1 MEPVG
6 PCHADPHGVGL
17 SGDPRLGGADG
28 NLDGGSHYRGGDP
41 ALWEGVAMVLTMF
54 FAVFFFTLIISAP
67 IFFSLGLSALALMW
81 NKGMLVP
88 QLVVQRMFAG
98 IDSFPM
104 MAIPFFM
111 LAGALMDTGGISTR
125 LVRFSNYLVGWIQG
139 GLAHVV
145 IVASCFF
152 AGITGSA
159 VADATAIGSTLI
171 PLMKKRGFPVL
182 FSATVVAAA
191 GVVGPIIP
199 PSIPMVIYGAMA
211 GVSIGALFMGGFIPG
226 ILIGVGLMAVAYIQ
240 AKKHGYPREAVR
252 PTVKEF
258 LQATISAMGAI
269 FMPLSILGGIFGGV
283 FTATEAA
290 VVATIYAFIMGKFVY
305 QELQWRHL
313 PDILYKAGL
322 NTAMILII
330 VGVANLVGYIMAVE
344 RIPLMVAE
352 LFLSITTT
360 KWVMLLLINILLLI
374 VGCFIDGASAL
385 IIFTPVLLPLIHKL
399 GIDPIFFGVLIT
411 VNLMIGTITPP
422 VGLCLYV
429 ACGIAD
435 VRLEQISRTIIPF
448 LLVEVAVL
456 FLITYVPV
464 LIMFLPSMF
473 GPK

>member
-1 MEPVG
+1 MI
-6 PCHADPHGVGL
+6 L
-17 SGDPRLGGADG
+17 I
-28 NLDGGSHYRGGDP
+28 
-41 ALWEGVAMVLTMF
+41 TF
-54 FAVFFFTLIISAP
+54 FGVFFFTLIISAP
-67 IFFSLGLSALALMW
+67 IFFSLALSALALLW

-98 IDSFPM
+98 VDSFPM

-159 VADATAIGSTLI
+159 VADASAIGSTLI

-199 PSIPMVIYGAMA
+199 PSIPMVIYGVMA

-226 ILIGVGLMAVAYIQ
+226 IMIGLGLMAVVYVQ

-252 PTVKEF
+252 PTAREF
-258 LQATISAMGAI
+258 IEAAISAFGAI
-269 FMPLSILGGIFGGV
+269 LMPLIILGGIFGGV

-290 VVATIYAFIMGKFVY
+290 VVATIYAFLMGKFVY
-305 QELQWRHL
+305 RELTWGQM
-313 PDILYKAGL
+313 PEILYKAGL
-322 NTAMILII
+322 STAMILII

-344 RIPLMVAE
+344 RIPMMVAD
-352 LFLSITTT
+352 LFLGITTN
-360 KWVMLLLINILLLI
+360 KWAMMLLINILLLI

-385 IIFTPVLLPLIHKL
+385 IIFTPVLLPLIYKL
-399 GIDPIFFGVLIT
+399 GIDPIYFGVVMT

-435 VRLEQISRTIIPF
+435 VRLEQISRSIIPF
-448 LLVEVAVL
+448 LLVEIAVL
-456 FLITYVPV
+456 FLITYVPDLV
-464 LIMFLPSMF
+464 MFLPNMF
-473 GPK
+473 WPK

>member
-1 MEPVG
+1 MI
-6 PCHADPHGVGL
+6 L
-17 SGDPRLGGADG
+17 LI
-28 NLDGGSHYRGGDP
+28 
-41 ALWEGVAMVLTMF
+41 F
-54 FAVFFFTLIISAP
+54 FGVFFFTLIISAP
-67 IFFSLGLSALALMW
+67 IFFSLALSALALLW

-104 MAIPFFM
+104 MASPFFM

-125 LVRFSNYLVGWIQG
+125 LVRFSNYLVGWITG
-139 GLAHVV
+139 GLAHVA
-145 IVASCFF
+145 IMASMFF

-182 FSATVVAAA
+182 FSASVVAAA

-199 PSIPMVIYGAMA
+199 PSIPMVIYGVMA

-226 ILIGVGLMAVAYIQ
+226 ILVGLGLMAVVYVK
-240 AKKHGYPREAVR
+240 AKRHGYPRETVR
-252 PTVKEF
+252 PTVREF
-258 LQATISAMGAI
+258 IQATVSAFGAI
-269 FMPLSILGGIFGGV
+269 LMPLIILGGIFGGI

-290 VVATIYAFIMGKFVY
+290 AVATVYAFLMGKFVY
-305 QELQWRHL
+305 RELEWRHL
-313 PDILYKAGL
+313 PEILYKAGL

-352 LFLSITTT
+352 LFLSITTN

-399 GIDPIFFGVLIT
+399 GIDPIYFGVLIT

-429 ACGIAD
+429 SCGIAD
-435 VRLEQISRTIIPF
+435 VRLDQISRSIIPF
-448 LLVEVAVL
+448 LLIEIAVL
-456 FLITYVPV
+456 LLITYVPD
-464 LIMFLPSMF
+464 LIMFLPNIF

>member
-1 MEPVG
+1 
-6 PCHADPHGVGL
+6 
-17 SGDPRLGGADG
+17 
-28 NLDGGSHYRGGDP
+28 
-41 ALWEGVAMVLTMF
+41 MVLTIF
-54 FAVFFFTLIISAP
+54 FGVFFFTLIISAP
-67 IFFSLGLSALALMW
+67 IFFSLGLGALALLW

-111 LAGALMDTGGISTR
+111 LAGSLMDTGGISTR

-145 IVASCFF
+145 VVASCIF

-226 ILIGVGLMAVAYIQ
+226 ILIGLGLMAVAYVQ
-240 AKKHGYPREAVR
+240 AKKHGYPRETVR

-269 FMPLSILGGIFGGV
+269 FMPLIILGGIFGGV

-290 VVATIYAFIMGKFVY
+290 VVATVYAFLMGKFVY
-305 QELQWRHL
+305 KELQWRHL
-313 PDILYKAGL
+313 PEIFYKAGL
-322 NTAMILII
+322 STAMILII

-352 LFLSITTT
+352 LFLSITTN

-385 IIFTPVLLPLIHKL
+385 IIFTPVLLPLIYKL
-399 GIDPIFFGVLIT
+399 GVDPIYFGVLIT

-435 VRLEQISRTIIPF
+435 VRLEQISRAIIPF
-448 LLVEVAVL
+448 LLIEIAVL
-456 FLITYVPV
+456 FLITYVPG
-464 LIMFLPSMF
+464 LIMFLPALF

>member
-1 MEPVG
+1 VVLLIFF
-6 PCHADPHGVGL
+6 GV
-17 SGDPRLGGADG
+17 
-28 NLDGGSHYRGGDP
+28 
-41 ALWEGVAMVLTMF
+41 F
-54 FAVFFFTLIISAP
+54 FATLILSAP
-67 IFFSLGLSALALMW
+67 IFFSLALSALALLW

-139 GLAHVV
+139 GLAHVA
-145 IVASCFF
+145 IMASMFF

-171 PLMKKRGFPVL
+171 PLMNKRGFPTL
-182 FSATVVAAA
+182 FSASVVAAA

-199 PSIPMVIYGAMA
+199 PSIPMVIYGVMA
-211 GVSIGALFMGGFIPG
+211 GVSIGALFMGGIIPG
-226 ILIGVGLMAVAYIQ
+226 ILVGLGLMAVAYVK
-240 AKKHGYPREAVR
+240 AKRHGYPRETVR
-252 PTVKEF
+252 PTVREF
-258 LQATISAMGAI
+258 IQATVSAFGAI
-269 FMPLSILGGIFGGV
+269 LMPLIILGGIFGGV

-290 VVATIYAFIMGKFVY
+290 AVATVYAFLMGKFVY
-305 QELQWRHL
+305 RELHWHHL
-313 PDILYKAGL
+313 PEILYKAGL

-352 LFLSITTT
+352 LFLSITTN
-360 KWVMLLLINILLLI
+360 KYVMLLLINILLLI

-385 IIFTPVLLPLIHKL
+385 IIFTPVLLPLIYKL
-399 GIDPIFFGVLIT
+399 GIDPIFFGVMIT

-435 VRLEQISRTIIPF
+435 VRLEEISRAIIPF
-448 LLVEVAVL
+448 LLIEIAVL
-456 FLITYVPV
+456 VLITYVPG
-464 LIMFLPSMF
+464 LIMFLPALF

>member
-1 MEPVG
+1 MI
-6 PCHADPHGVGL
+6 L
-17 SGDPRLGGADG
+17 II
-28 NLDGGSHYRGGDP
+28 
-41 ALWEGVAMVLTMF
+41 F
-54 FAVFFFTLIISAP
+54 FGVFFFTLIISAP
-67 IFFSLGLSALALMW
+67 IFFSLALSALALLW

-98 IDSFPM
+98 VDSFPM

-159 VADATAIGSTLI
+159 VADASAIGSTLI

-199 PSIPMVIYGAMA
+199 PSIPMVIYGVMA

-226 ILIGVGLMAVAYIQ
+226 IMIGLGLMAVVYVQ

-252 PTVKEF
+252 PTAREF
-258 LQATISAMGAI
+258 IEAAISAFGAI
-269 FMPLSILGGIFGGV
+269 LMPLIILGGIFGGV

-290 VVATIYAFIMGKFVY
+290 VVATIYAFLMGKFVY
-305 QELQWRHL
+305 RELTWGQM
-313 PDILYKAGL
+313 PEILYKAGL
-322 NTAMILII
+322 STAMILII

-344 RIPLMVAE
+344 RIPMMVAD
-352 LFLSITTT
+352 LFLGITTN
-360 KWVMLLLINILLLI
+360 KWAMMLLINILLLI

-385 IIFTPVLLPLIHKL
+385 IIFTPVLLPLIYKL
-399 GIDPIFFGVLIT
+399 GIDPIYFGVVIT

-435 VRLEQISRTIIPF
+435 VRLEQISRSIIPF
-448 LLVEVAVL
+448 LLVEIAVL
-456 FLITYVPV
+456 FLITYVPN
-464 LIMFLPSMF
+464 LIMFLPALF

>member
-1 MEPVG
+1 MILLIFF
-6 PCHADPHGVGL
+6 GV
-17 SGDPRLGGADG
+17 
-28 NLDGGSHYRGGDP
+28 
-41 ALWEGVAMVLTMF
+41 F
-54 FAVFFFTLIISAP
+54 FATLIISAP
-67 IFFSLGLSALALMW
+67 IFFSLALSALALLW
-81 NKGMLVP
+81 NKGMLSP

-98 IDSFPM
+98 VDSFPM

-139 GLAHVV
+139 GLAHVA
-145 IVASCFF
+145 ILASMFF

-171 PLMKKRGFPVL
+171 PIMNKRGYPTL
-182 FSATVVAAA
+182 FSASVIAAA

-199 PSIPMVIYGAMA
+199 PSIPMVIYGVMA
-211 GVSIGALFMGGFIPG
+211 GVSIGAMFIGGFIPG
-226 ILIGVGLMAVAYIQ
+226 TLVGLGLMVVAYVK
-240 AKKHGYPREAVR
+240 AKRNNYPRETVR
-252 PTVKEF
+252 PTLREF
-258 LQATISAMGAI
+258 LSATVSASGALA
-269 FMPLSILGGIFGGV
+269 MPLIILVGIFAGI

-290 VVATIYAFIMGKFVY
+290 AVATVYAFFMGKFVY
-305 QELQWRHL
+305 RELQWRHI
-313 PDILYKAGL
+313 PQVFYKAGL
-322 NTAMILII
+322 STAMILII

-344 RIPLMVAE
+344 RMPLMVAE

-385 IIFTPVLLPLIHKL
+385 IIFTPVLLPLIDKL
-399 GIDPIFFGVLIT
+399 GIDPIFFGVMIT

-448 LLVEVAVL
+448 LLIEIAVL
-456 FLITYVPV
+456 FLITYVPD
-464 LIMFLPSMF
+464 LIMFLPGLF

>member
-1 MEPVG
+1 
-6 PCHADPHGVGL
+6 
-17 SGDPRLGGADG
+17 
-28 NLDGGSHYRGGDP
+28 
-41 ALWEGVAMVLTMF
+41 MVMVIF
-54 FAVFFFTLIISAP
+54 FSVFFFTLIISAP

-199 PSIPMVIYGAMA
+199 PSIPMVIYGSMA

-226 ILIGVGLMAVAYIQ
+226 ILIGLGLMAVAYIQ

-252 PTVKEF
+252 PTAKEF

-269 FMPLSILGGIFGGV
+269 FMPVIILGGIFGGV

-305 QELQWRHL
+305 KELTWRHL

-352 LFLSITTT
+352 LFLGITTS

-385 IIFTPVLLPLIHKL
+385 IIFTPVLLPLIYKL
-399 GIDPIFFGVLIT
+399 GIDPIFFGVMIT

-448 LLVEVAVL
+448 LLIEIAVL
-456 FLITYVPV
+456 FLVTYVPS
-464 LIMFLPSMF
+464 LIMFLPNMF
-473 GPK
+473 GPR

>member
-1 MEPVG
+1 
-6 PCHADPHGVGL
+6 
-17 SGDPRLGGADG
+17 
-28 NLDGGSHYRGGDP
+28 
-41 ALWEGVAMVLTMF
+41 
-54 FAVFFFTLIISAP
+54 
-67 IFFSLGLSALALMW
+67 SLALSALALLW
-81 NKGMLVP
+81 DKGMLVP

-139 GLAHVV
+139 GLAHVA
-145 IVASCFF
+145 ILASMFF

-171 PLMKKRGFPVL
+171 PLMNKRGFPTL
-182 FSATVVAAA
+182 FSAAVVAAA

-199 PSIPMVIYGAMA
+199 PSIPMVIYGVMA

-226 ILIGVGLMAVAYIQ
+226 ILIGLGLMAVVYVQ

-252 PTVKEF
+252 PTVREF
-258 LQATISAMGAI
+258 LQATVSAFGAI
-269 FMPLSILGGIFGGV
+269 LMPLIILGGIFGGV

-290 VVATIYAFIMGKFVY
+290 VVATVYAFLMGKFVY
-305 QELQWRHL
+305 KELQWRDF
-313 PDILYKAGL
+313 PEILYKAGL
-322 NTAMILII
+322 STAMILII

-344 RIPLMVAE
+344 RVPLMVAE
-352 LFLSITTT
+352 SFLSITTN
-360 KWVMLLLINILLLI
+360 KYVMLLLINILLLI

-385 IIFTPVLLPLIHKL
+385 IIFTPVLLPLIYKL
-399 GIDPIFFGVLIT
+399 GIDPIFFGVMIT

-429 ACGIAD
+429 TCGIAD
-435 VRLEQISRTIIPF
+435 VRLEQISRTIMPF

-456 FLITYVPV
+456 FLITYVPD
-464 LIMFLPSMF
+464 LIMFLPSIF

>member
-1 MEPVG
+1 MI
-6 PCHADPHGVGL
+6 L
-17 SGDPRLGGADG
+17 II
-28 NLDGGSHYRGGDP
+28 
-41 ALWEGVAMVLTMF
+41 F
-54 FAVFFFTLIISAP
+54 FGVFFFTLIISAP
-67 IFFSLGLSALALMW
+67 IFFSLALSALALLW

-98 IDSFPM
+98 VDSFPM

-159 VADATAIGSTLI
+159 VADASAIGSTLI

-199 PSIPMVIYGAMA
+199 PSIPMVIYGVMA

-226 ILIGVGLMAVAYIQ
+226 IMIGLGLMAVVYVQ

-252 PTVKEF
+252 PTVREF
-258 LQATISAMGAI
+258 IEAAISAFGAI
-269 FMPLSILGGIFGGV
+269 LMPLIILGGIFGGV

-290 VVATIYAFIMGKFVY
+290 VVATIYAFLMGKFVY
-305 QELQWRHL
+305 RELAWGQM
-313 PDILYKAGL
+313 PEILYKAGL
-322 NTAMILII
+322 STAMILII

-344 RIPLMVAE
+344 RIPMMVAD
-352 LFLSITTT
+352 LFLGITTN
-360 KWVMLLLINILLLI
+360 KWVMMLLINILLLI

-385 IIFTPVLLPLIHKL
+385 IIFTPVLLPLIYKL
-399 GIDPIFFGVLIT
+399 GIDPIYFGVVIT

-448 LLVEVAVL
+448 LIIEVVVL
-456 FLITYVPV
+456 FLITYIPE
-464 LIMFLPSMF
+464 LIMFVPHLF
-473 GPK
+473 APK

>member
-1 MEPVG
+1 MI
-6 PCHADPHGVGL
+6 L
-17 SGDPRLGGADG
+17 LI
-28 NLDGGSHYRGGDP
+28 
-41 ALWEGVAMVLTMF
+41 F
-54 FAVFFFTLIISAP
+54 FGVFFFTLIISAP
-67 IFFSLGLSALALMW
+67 IFFSLALSALALLW

-125 LVRFSNYLVGWIQG
+125 LVRFSNYLVGWITG
-139 GLAHVV
+139 GLAHVA
-145 IVASCFF
+145 IMASMFF

-182 FSATVVAAA
+182 FSASVVAAA

-199 PSIPMVIYGAMA
+199 PSIPMVIYGVMA

-226 ILIGVGLMAVAYIQ
+226 ILVGLGLMAVVYVK
-240 AKKHGYPREAVR
+240 AKRHGYPRETVR
-252 PTVKEF
+252 PTVREF
-258 LQATISAMGAI
+258 IQATVSAFGAI
-269 FMPLSILGGIFGGV
+269 LMPLIILGGIFGGI

-290 VVATIYAFIMGKFVY
+290 AVATVYAFLMGKFVY
-305 QELQWRHL
+305 RELEWRHL
-313 PDILYKAGL
+313 PEILYKAGL

-352 LFLSITTT
+352 LFLSITTN

-399 GIDPIFFGVLIT
+399 GIDPIYFGVLIT

-429 ACGIAD
+429 SCGIAD
-435 VRLEQISRTIIPF
+435 VRLDQISRSIIPF
-448 LLVEVAVL
+448 LLIEIAVL
-456 FLITYVPV
+456 LLITYVPD
-464 LIMFLPSMF
+464 LIMFLPNIF

>member
-1 MEPVG
+1 MI
-6 PCHADPHGVGL
+6 L
-17 SGDPRLGGADG
+17 II
-28 NLDGGSHYRGGDP
+28 
-41 ALWEGVAMVLTMF
+41 F
-54 FAVFFFTLIISAP
+54 FGVFFITLILGAP
-67 IFFSLGLSALALMW
+67 IFFSLALSALALLW

-182 FSATVVAAA
+182 FSASVVAAA

-199 PSIPMVIYGAMA
+199 PSIPMVIYGVMA

-226 ILIGVGLMAVAYIQ
+226 ILIGLGLMAVVYVQ

-252 PTVKEF
+252 PTAREF
-258 LQATISAMGAI
+258 LQATVSAMGAI
-269 FMPLSILGGIFGGV
+269 FMPLIILGGIFGGV

-290 VVATIYAFIMGKFVY
+290 AVATVYAFLMGKFVY
-305 QELQWRHL
+305 KELQWRHF

-344 RIPLMVAE
+344 RVPLMVAE
-352 LFLSITTT
+352 WFLSITTN

-385 IIFTPVLLPLIHKL
+385 IIFTPVLLPLIYKL
-399 GIDPIFFGVLIT
+399 GIDPIFFGVMIT

-448 LLVEVAVL
+448 LIVEIAVL
-456 FLITYVPV
+456 FLITYVPN
-464 LIMFLPSMF
+464 LIMFLPALF

>member
-1 MEPVG
+1 MI
-6 PCHADPHGVGL
+6 L
-17 SGDPRLGGADG
+17 II
-28 NLDGGSHYRGGDP
+28 
-41 ALWEGVAMVLTMF
+41 F
-54 FAVFFFTLIISAP
+54 FGVFFITLILSAP
-67 IFFSLGLSALALMW
+67 IFFSLALSALALLW

-111 LAGALMDTGGISTR
+111 LAGALMDTGGISAR

-139 GLAHVV
+139 GLAHVA
-145 IVASCFF
+145 IMASMFF

-171 PLMKKRGFPVL
+171 PLMNKRGFPTL
-182 FSATVVAAA
+182 FSASVVAAA

-199 PSIPMVIYGAMA
+199 PSIPMVIYGVMA
-211 GVSIGALFMGGFIPG
+211 GVSIGALFMGGIIPG
-226 ILIGVGLMAVAYIQ
+226 ILVGLGLMMVAYVK
-240 AKKHGYPREAVR
+240 AKRHGYPRETVR
-252 PTVKEF
+252 PTVREF
-258 LQATISAMGAI
+258 IQATVSAFGAI
-269 FMPLSILGGIFGGV
+269 LMPLIILGGIFGGV

-290 VVATIYAFIMGKFVY
+290 AVATVYAFLMGKFVY
-305 QELQWRHL
+305 RELEWRHL
-313 PDILYKAGL
+313 PEIVYKAGL
-322 NTAMILII
+322 STAMILII
-330 VGVANLVGYIMAVE
+330 VGVANLVGFIMAVE

-352 LFLSITTT
+352 LFLSITTN
-360 KWVMLLLINILLLI
+360 KYVMLLLINILLLI

-435 VRLEQISRTIIPF
+435 VRLEQISRAIIPF
-448 LLVEVAVL
+448 LLIEIAVL
-456 FLITYVPV
+456 VLITYVPG
-464 LIMFLPSMF
+464 LIMFLPNMF

>member
-1 MEPVG
+1 MT
-6 PCHADPHGVGL
+6 L
-17 SGDPRLGGADG
+17 LI
-28 NLDGGSHYRGGDP
+28 
-41 ALWEGVAMVLTMF
+41 F
-54 FAVFFFTLIISAP
+54 FGVFFFTLIISAP
-67 IFFSLGLSALALMW
+67 ILFSLGLSALALMW

-98 IDSFPM
+98 VDSFPM

-139 GLAHVV
+139 GLAHVA
-145 IVASCFF
+145 ILASMFF

-171 PLMKKRGFPVL
+171 PLMNKRGFPTL
-182 FSATVVAAA
+182 FSASVIAAA

-199 PSIPMVIYGAMA
+199 PSIPMVIYGVMA
-211 GVSIGALFMGGFIPG
+211 GVSIGAMFMGGFIPG
-226 ILIGVGLMAVAYIQ
+226 ILVGLGLMAVTYVK
-240 AKKHGYPREAVR
+240 AKRHGYPRETVR
-252 PTVKEF
+252 PTAQEF
-258 LQATISAMGAI
+258 LQATVSAFGAI
-269 FMPLSILGGIFGGV
+269 LMPLIILGGIFGGV

-290 VVATIYAFIMGKFVY
+290 VVATIYAFFMGKFVY
-305 QELQWRHL
+305 RELEWRHL
-313 PDILYKAGL
+313 PQILYKGGL
-322 NTAMILII
+322 NTAMVLII

-352 LFLSITTT
+352 LFLSITTS
-360 KWVMLLLINILLLI
+360 KYVMLFLINILLLI

-385 IIFTPVLLPLIHKL
+385 IIFTPVLLPLIHTL
-399 GIDPIFFGVLIT
+399 GIDPVFFGVMIT

-422 VGLCLYV
+422 VGVCLYV

-435 VRLEQISRTIIPF
+435 VRLDQISKAVVPF
-448 LLVEVAVL
+448 LLIEIAVL
-456 FLITYVPV
+456 FLITYVPW
-464 LIMFLPSMF
+464 LIMFLPGMF

>member
-1 MEPVG
+1 M
-6 PCHADPHGVGL
+6 
-17 SGDPRLGGADG
+17 
-28 NLDGGSHYRGGDP
+28 
-41 ALWEGVAMVLTMF
+41 
-54 FAVFFFTLIISAP
+54 TLIIFFGVFFVSLVLSAP
-67 IFFSLGLSALALMW
+67 IVFSLALSALALLW
-81 NKGMLVP
+81 DKGMLVP

-139 GLAHVV
+139 GLAHVA
-145 IVASCFF
+145 ILASMFF

-171 PLMKKRGFPVL
+171 PLMNKRGFPTL
-182 FSATVVAAA
+182 FSAAVVAAA

-199 PSIPMVIYGAMA
+199 PSIPMVIYGVMA

-226 ILIGVGLMAVAYIQ
+226 ILIGLGLMAVVYVQ

-252 PTVKEF
+252 PTVREF
-258 LQATISAMGAI
+258 LQATVSAFGAI
-269 FMPLSILGGIFGGV
+269 LMPLIILGGIFGGV

-290 VVATIYAFIMGKFVY
+290 VVATVYAFLMGKFVY
-305 QELQWRHL
+305 KELQWRDF
-313 PDILYKAGL
+313 PEILYKAGL
-322 NTAMILII
+322 STAMILII

-344 RIPLMVAE
+344 RVPLMVAE
-352 LFLSITTT
+352 SFLSITTN
-360 KWVMLLLINILLLI
+360 KYVMLLLINILLLI

-385 IIFTPVLLPLIHKL
+385 IIFTPVLLPLIYKL
-399 GIDPIFFGVLIT
+399 GIDPIFFGVMIT

-429 ACGIAD
+429 TCGIAD
-435 VRLEQISRTIIPF
+435 VRLEQISRTIMPF

-456 FLITYVPV
+456 FLITYVPE
-464 LIMFLPSMF
+464 LIMFLPSIF

>member
-1 MEPVG
+1 
-6 PCHADPHGVGL
+6 
-17 SGDPRLGGADG
+17 
-28 NLDGGSHYRGGDP
+28 
-41 ALWEGVAMVLTMF
+41 
-54 FAVFFFTLIISAP
+54 
-67 IFFSLGLSALALMW
+67 MW

-125 LVRFSNYLVGWIQG
+125 LVCFSNYLVGWIQG

-226 ILIGVGLMAVAYIQ
+226 ILIGLGLMAVAYIQ

-258 LQATISAMGAI
+258 LQATVSAMGAI
-269 FMPLSILGGIFGGV
+269 VMPLIILGGIFGGV

-290 VVATIYAFIMGKFVY
+290 VVATIYAFVMGKFVY
-305 QELQWRHL
+305 KELKWSHF

-344 RIPLMVAE
+344 RIPLMVAD
-352 LFLSITTT
+352 LFLSITAT

-385 IIFTPVLLPLIHKL
+385 IIFTPVLLPLIYKL
-399 GIDPIFFGVLIT
+399 GIDPIFFGVMIT

-448 LLVEVAVL
+448 LLIELAVL
-456 FLITYVPV
+456 FLVTYVPS
-464 LIMFLPSMF
+464 LIMFLPGMF